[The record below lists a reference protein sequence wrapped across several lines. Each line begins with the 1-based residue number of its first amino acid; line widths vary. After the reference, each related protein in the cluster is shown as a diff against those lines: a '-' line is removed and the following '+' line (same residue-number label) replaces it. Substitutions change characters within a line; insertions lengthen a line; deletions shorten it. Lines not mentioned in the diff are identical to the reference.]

1 MRGLSK
7 AAGVAILGTLMA
19 TPSMAAQRVVVWPR
33 VIRRPV
39 IVRPY
44 YGPGWYGYQA
54 LGWYYPG
61 WYYPWGPA
69 HTVAP
74 ATGEVKIDTRLKDAS
89 VYVDGGYVGPI
100 GKFKKFGLKPGNH
113 DIELRDTSGQTIFD
127 ERVQVILNKTVE
139 IRPPA

>member
-33 VIRRPV
+33 VNRRPV

-54 LGWYYPG
+54 PG

-69 HTVAP
+69 HAVAP